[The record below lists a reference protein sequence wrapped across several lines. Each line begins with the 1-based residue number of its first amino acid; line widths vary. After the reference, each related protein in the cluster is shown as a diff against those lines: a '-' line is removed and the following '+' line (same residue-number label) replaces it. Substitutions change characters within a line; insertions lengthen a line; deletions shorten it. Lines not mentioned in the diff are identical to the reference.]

1 MIPQVLIGVGAMALT
16 FEIVSGAAAA
26 GAGYG
31 IGRKFGRKLCEG
43 LDQVESSMMN
53 TVQKFRQ

>member
-1 MIPQVLIGVGAMALT
+1 M
-16 FEIVSGAAAA
+16 
-26 GAGYG
+26 
-31 IGRKFGRKLCEG
+31 GRKFGRKLCEG

>member
-1 MIPQVLIGVGAMALT
+1 MIPQIVTGLFVVGATLN
-16 FEIVSGAAAA
+16 VVGNAAAA

-31 IGRKFGRKLCEG
+31 MGRKFGRKLCEG